1 MKSFKKDKLDYI
13 NQSITSCMNLSKEK
27 KYLLIYSTQ
36 NNKNEYYI
44 NIIFQ
49 KGFFLNDLSNKKNI
63 DNDLLFILHLVHN
76 FPMNAPKLFCLSSL
90 SHIGIELCDGKDILE
105 NILLTSWNSK
115 INLTEI
121 ILKIAVFINKL
132 LKLENIELFIGKY
145 SLNYEYDYNLLVKVP
160 HQYFNKVEQII
171 NEKKK
176 LIEKRFLMIT
186 SLFFLVFSYEVG
198 YFNYNNLKLI
208 FWGSL
213 FSIYGIK
220 RKENVLEFELNK
232 NRNEKIKLSLI
243 TNEGQKIKNI
253 LLYILKVRGV
263 DYLIEDNKN
272 NKNINKDIDNQQ
284 LNEQNNEN
292 KNIIINGDISNKNEI
307 ENK

>member
-13 NQSITSCMNLSKEK
+13 NQSITSCINLSKEK
-27 KYLLIYSTQ
+27 KFLLIYSTQ

-49 KGFFLNDLSNKKNI
+49 KGFFLNDLSNKRNI

-132 LKLENIELFIGKY
+132 LKLENVELFIGKY

-186 SLFFLVFSYEVG
+186 SLFFLLFSYEVG

>member
-13 NQSITSCMNLSKEK
+13 NQSITSCVNLSKEK
-27 KYLLIYSTQ
+27 KFLLIYSTQ

-49 KGFFLNDLSNKKNI
+49 KGFFLNDLSNKRNI

-121 ILKIAVFINKL
+121 ILKIAVFINKM

-186 SLFFLVFSYEVG
+186 SLFFLLFSYEVG

>member
-13 NQSITSCMNLSKEK
+13 NQSITSCINLSKEK
-27 KYLLIYSTQ
+27 KFLLIYSTQ

-49 KGFFLNDLSNKKNI
+49 KGFFLNDLSNKRNI

>member
-13 NQSITSCMNLSKEK
+13 NQSITSCINLSKEK
-27 KYLLIYSTQ
+27 KFLLIYSTQ

-49 KGFFLNDLSNKKNI
+49 KGFFLNDLSNKRNI

-121 ILKIAVFINKL
+121 ILKIAVFINKM

-186 SLFFLVFSYEVG
+186 SLFFLLFSYEVG